1 MSLEAYIWAA
11 NLPLSRCNGT
21 TFRVLLQLADRA
33 DKIGYGAYPSVSNK
47 DGTGIADVLECSDR
61 TVQRALKQLVE
72 LGLIREGDQRF
83 VAHYDSRYRPTVYD
97 VLTDALKYIES
108 RGGNDV
114 TPNESRGDR
123 SGHPGVTTAVAH
135 RTVQEPSYQ
144 DTPRHLTLVTAQES
158 AMGSI
163 SQAGDALV
171 DVHLSV
177 EGLLAD
183 RDAAVVVTP
192 VLDGERGADR
202 DASDGEH
209 DARAQSHIHPSLHG
223 AQRTGRT
230 A

>member
-1 MSLEAYIWAA
+1 MSLAAYIWAA
-11 NLPLSRCNGT
+11 NLPLSACNGT
-21 TFRVLLQLADRA
+21 PFRVLLLLADRA
-33 DKIGYGAYPSVSNK
+33 DELGYGAYPHVS
-47 DGTGIADVLECSDR
+47 TIADTLECSGR
-61 TVQRALKQLVE
+61 TVQRA
-72 LGLIREGDQRF
+72 IRELVQSGLLRVGDQRY
-83 VAHYDSRYRPTVYD
+83 VEHLDPRYRPTVYD
-97 VLTDALKYIES
+97 VLTAALLYNES
-108 RGGNDV
+108 RGDNSD
-114 TPNESRGDR
+114 TPDESRGDR

-144 DTPRHLTLVTAQES
+144 DTHRHLTLVTAQDS

-163 SQAGDALV
+163 SQPGDALV
-171 DVHLSV
+171 DVHLPV

-202 DASDGEH
+202 DACDGEH
-209 DARAQSHIHPSLHG
+209 DARAQGHIHPSLHG